1 MKGNRPDYSGHE
13 AELGLLSQI
22 FPQLRPLAKFFGT
35 GKEKTGR
42 SGALFAIVMQFLQAL
57 AAATGFMAAIILIS
71 KLEPYL
77 PFLNS
82 NRGNLLTRL
91 AGAFIG
97 LPAMMIILLSLS
109 NSFDLFY
116 LLITGNNF
124 DKCGDE
130 LKPVKSLMLVLG
142 FVGSMAAA
150 LIGYFYFETYVSK
163 LQKKRQMRIEQQEYF
178 SHLNQGRAAWN
189 RYITEGSMHR
199 IEFSE
204 ADLSKRHFKGFYFY
218 SVDFIGTDLTDT
230 IFEDCYLGYSKFS
243 GAILKNT
250 VFKDSYL
257 KGADFIG
264 TDLSGADLTGA
275 FGEKI
280 DFKKALNA
288 EKEIAKLRPCKESR
302 WNGVSWFDFRDE
314 KWLKEKGY
322 WTEGRKPLGLEF

>member
-1 MKGNRPDYSGHE
+1 MKAKRPDYSGHE
-13 AELGLLSQI
+13 AELGLLSRI
-22 FPQLRPLAKFFGT
+22 FPQLQPLAMLFGT
-35 GKEKTGR
+35 GKSKISR
-42 SGALFAIVMQFLQAL
+42 SGAPFAILTQFLLAL
-57 AAATGFMAAIILIS
+57 AAAACFMAAVVLVS

-91 AGAFIG
+91 TGAFIG
-97 LPAMMIILLSLS
+97 LPAMMIILLAL
-109 NSFDLFY
+109 NRSFDLFY
-116 LLITGNNF
+116 LLVTGNDF
-124 DKCGDE
+124 DKCGDD

-142 FVGSMAAA
+142 FVGSLFAAGV
-150 LIGYFYFETYVSK
+150 GYFYFEMYASK
-163 LQKKRQMRIEQQEYF
+163 LEQKRQMRVEQQEYF
-178 SHLNQGRAAWN
+178 SYLNQGRAAWN
-189 RYITEGSMHR
+189 RYITEGPMHR
-199 IEFSE
+199 IEFTE

-230 IFEDCYLGYSKFS
+230 VFEDCYLGYSNFS

-250 VFKDSYL
+250 VFKDSYM

-275 FGEKI
+275 FGEKS
-280 DFKKALNA
+280 DFKKAINA
-288 EKEIAKLRPCKESR
+288 EKEIAKLQPCEKSR

>member
-1 MKGNRPDYSGHE
+1 MHENRPDYSGHE
-13 AELGLLSQI
+13 ADLGLLSRL
-22 FPQLRPLAKFFGT
+22 FPQLKPLAGLFGT
-35 GKEKTGR
+35 GKRKVDR
-42 SGALFAIVMQFLQAL
+42 SGAPFAILIQFLLAM
-57 AAATGFMAAIILIS
+57 AAATFFMAAIILVS

-77 PFLNS
+77 PFLDS
-82 NRGNLLTRL
+82 NEGNLLTRL
-91 AGAFIG
+91 AGAFVG
-97 LPAMMIILLSLS
+97 LPAMMVILLSL
-109 NSFDLFY
+109 NRSFDLFY
-116 LLITGNNF
+116 LLITGNDF

-142 FVGSMAAA
+142 FVGSLFAAVV
-150 LIGYFYFETYVSK
+150 GYFYCEMYVSK
-163 LQKKRQMRIEQQEYF
+163 LQQKRQMRVEQQEYF
-178 SHLNQGRAAWN
+178 SYLNQGRAAWN
-189 RYITEGSMHR
+189 RYITEGPMHR

-230 IFEDCYLGYSKFS
+230 VFEDCYLGYSDFS

-250 VFKDSYL
+250 AFKDSYL
-257 KGADFIG
+257 KGADFVG

-288 EKEIAKLRPCKESR
+288 EKETAKLQPVQKSR

-322 WTEGRKPLGLEF
+322 WTEGRKPLGLEY